1 MAKKK
6 SSKSMKDLSKGKRA
20 TTAPVS
26 SYSSYI
32 GKLQKQMF
40 KADGVAISKGSVL
53 SLNQMAVFL
62 VDRLSVE
69 AARAARYS
77 KSSTLNMKAGTTAN
91 RLVIQGKLGKAA
103 DAFASQAVVR
113 VVEAT
118 PKEAKP
124 APAPVAAEA

>member
-6 SSKSMKDLSKGKRA
+6 SSKGSKGKRA
-20 TTAPVS
+20 TTAPES

-32 GKLQKQMF
+32 GKMQKQMF
-40 KADGVAISKGSVL
+40 KADGVAIGKASVQ
-53 SLNQMAVFL
+53 SLNQMLIFL

-69 AARAARYS
+69 AARSARYG

-91 RLVIQGKLGKAA
+91 RLVIHGKLGKEA
-103 DAFASQAVVR
+103 DAFASAAVVR

-118 PKEAKP
+118 PKPAP
-124 APAPVAAEA
+124 APAPVPVEA